1 MSGMRSYNVVPRE
14 LLMKMIRHALHKGYW
29 EPYNACRTPV
39 NTSEEYFIKK
49 SKDRSYLKYRCVDCA
64 NIFRSSEIKRDHIEP
79 IISIYDAE
87 NGIEDILE
95 RAFCG
100 IENLQLL
107 CKGCHDIKSRLENAL
122 RRQK

>member
-1 MSGMRSYNVVPRE
+1 MSIPRD

-39 NTSEEYFIKK
+39 ITDEEYFIHK

-87 NGIEDILE
+87 NGVEDILE

-100 IENLQLL
+100 IEGLALR
-107 CKGCHDIKSRLENAL
+107 CKGCHDIKSMLENAL
-122 RRQK
+122 RRQKC